1 MEGGMTH
8 EERKAL
14 RRVLRILDAAGGG
27 VQLPSSPANGGG
39 SWSANIETA
48 IRWLIRNDPPT
59 KSTLDLM
66 RWHRARDAEAAAF
79 ALTPEGQ
86 ARRAATEALQEQAR
100 EALEAWSVSKL
111 RSDLQLAFDAHVFA
125 KSVDLAP

>member
-1 MEGGMTH
+1 MTQD
-8 EERKAL
+8 ERKML
-14 RRVLRILDAAGGG
+14 RRVLRTLDAAGGG
-27 VQLPSSPANGGG
+27 VQLPSSADDGGG

-66 RWHRARDAEAAAF
+66 RWHRNRDAEAAAF

-86 ARRAATEALQEQAR
+86 ARRAASEALREQAR
-100 EALEAWSVSKL
+100 EALEAWSRSKL
-111 RSDLQLAFDAHVFA
+111 RSDLELAFNTHVFA
-125 KSVDLAP
+125 QSVDLAP